1 MKRFAIVCLATA
13 SVFASGCSHVARDL
27 RSPGGA
33 IGGVLDNRM
42 FDASNSK
49 ELVLLRG
56 AILTAMVARA
66 GTVYS
71 RDHRESEAY
80 VNYLVSAADEINILA
95 GHIYGAEGS
104 GFACPVGPGRPRQDG
119 DWPSAAPAAPLS
131 PVAAPPAAGPATGA
145 EIVDEED
152 GAEEVGRYPDDQPN
166 AENCFTYTV
175 NFESDVPRLES
186 KMFKVAMAALPQE
199 QAKQFLEHITG
210 GNFMG
215 AVGAAF
221 RFSAKALN
229 GLHSGAAVHRS
240 GLEITARSHA
250 VCSSGRL
257 EAVYDAA
264 QCMGLTTDQL
274 FVGKHDERED
284 YFEHVNPK
292 AFHALMRNMY
302 DSCRLIPF
310 GSDDEAESL
319 DDLRQERIDLCSRI
333 KFHPRSRWASDAQ
346 LAQS

>member
-13 SVFASGCSHVARDL
+13 SVFASGCSHVAKDL

-95 GHIYGAEGS
+95 GHIYGEEGS
-104 GFACPVGPGRPRQDG
+104 GFACPVGPGRPRQAG
-119 DWPSAAPAAPLS
+119 DWPTAAPAAPLS
-131 PVAAPPAAGPATGA
+131 PVVSPPATVADNMA
-145 EIVDEED
+145 EDSGSE
-152 GAEEVGRYPDDQPN
+152 GRYPDDQPN

-257 EAVYDAA
+257 ETVYDAA

-274 FVGKHDERED
+274 FVGKHDERDD

-319 DDLRQERIDLCSRI
+319 DDLRQERIDLCNRI
-333 KFHPRSRWASDAQ
+333 KFQPRSRWASDAQ
-346 LAQS
+346 LARS

>member
-1 MKRFAIVCLATA
+1 MKKLAIVCVATA
-13 SVFASGCSHVARDL
+13 SVLASGCSHVAKDL

-42 FDASNSK
+42 FDASGSK

-80 VNYLVSAADEINILA
+80 VNYIVSAADEINILA

-104 GFACPVGPGRPRQDG
+104 GLACPVGLGRKRQAS
-119 DWPSAAPAAPLS
+119 DWPSAAPAAPS
-131 PVAAPPAAGPATGA
+131 SPAAVPTTS
-145 EIVDEED
+145 
-152 GAEEVGRYPDDQPN
+152 GAEEDDAEEKGRYPDDQPN

-240 GLEITARSHA
+240 GLEITVRSHA

-257 EAVYDAA
+257 ETVYDAA
-264 QCMGLTTDQL
+264 KCMGLTPDQL

-284 YFEHVNPK
+284 YFEHVNPE

-319 DDLRQERIDLCSRI
+319 DDLRQERIDLCNRI
-333 KFHPRSRWASDAQ
+333 KFQPRSRWASEAQ